1 MATSIV
7 SGRVD
12 SVINQRASSYIH
24 AAGLTVSD
32 VIGMLWNCI
41 AQNKQVPDF
50 LMQAETQ
57 EADSLAQFFEF
68 CDSLEPL
75 PDTEWISNI
84 DDEQM
89 KKLITDHL
97 EDKYA

>member
-12 SVINQRASSYIH
+12 SAINQRASSYMH
-24 AAGLTVSD
+24 TAGLTVSD

-41 AQNKQVPDF
+41 GKTNKPNY
-50 LMQAETQ
+50 LTQAETQ
-57 EADSLAQFFEF
+57 EADSLTQFFEF

-75 PDTEWISNI
+75 PNTEWISNI

-89 KKLITDHL
+89 KQLITDHL
-97 EDKYA
+97 ENKYA

>member
-1 MATSIV
+1 M
-7 SGRVD
+7 
-12 SVINQRASSYIH
+12 H

-41 AQNKQVPDF
+41 GKTNKPNY
-50 LMQAETQ
+50 LTQAETQ
-57 EADSLAQFFEF
+57 EADSLTQFFEF

-75 PDTEWISNI
+75 PNTEWISNI

-89 KKLITDHL
+89 MQLITDHL
-97 EDKYA
+97 ESKYA

>member
-12 SVINQRASSYIH
+12 SAINQRANSYMH

-41 AQNKQVPDF
+41 AKNKQ
-50 LMQAETQ
+50 
-57 EADSLAQFFEF
+57 AQVFDAGRNQRGGFPHAVFEF

-89 KKLITDHL
+89 KQLITDHL